1 MRVCKEEKEFL
12 VVQGNRVKRLYEEE
26 VGRRKELEREI
37 DGQKQIAR
45 RLERRLNK
53 WREEREKQE
62 QEKE

>member
-1 MRVCKEEKEFL
+1 MCKEEKEFL